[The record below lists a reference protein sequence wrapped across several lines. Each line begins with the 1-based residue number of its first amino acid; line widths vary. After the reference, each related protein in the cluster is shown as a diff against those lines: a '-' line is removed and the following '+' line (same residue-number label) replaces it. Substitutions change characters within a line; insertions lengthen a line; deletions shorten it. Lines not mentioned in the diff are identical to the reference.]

1 MIINGTQRLEKSIK
15 ELSSILEKA
24 VGAKDYS
31 RLIPKKIVDHT
42 GKQTTVWV
50 SPDDDKDQKELFGAG
65 DEGKGNPVGKRGYL
79 DHFDQTLNDSVVKP
93 LVEKV
98 KALDPELAPKFEY
111 KYQNYPFDRDTK
123 ELDVKADLETVWYMK
138 KMKENPDY
146 REEYQDEYNEK
157 VSKLVKQ
164 INNRKKAMLKK
175 KPGDIV
181 KYQGK
186 DAVLTA
192 FSKRGF
198 PVLDQGGKEI
208 KAFWEEI
215 AS

>member
-1 MIINGTQRLEKSIK
+1 MTKVRADLAKSIAG
-15 ELSSILEKA
+15 LTRTMEKA
-24 VGAKDYS
+24 VAAKDYS
-31 RLIPKKIVDHT
+31 KLIPKKITDST
-42 GKQTTVWV
+42 GRQTTVWV
-50 SPDDDKDQKELFGAG
+50 KPEEAGQQALFGSE
-65 DEGKGNPVGKRGYL
+65 DEGKGNAIGNRGYH
-79 DHFDQTLNDSVVKP
+79 DHYDKSVEDAVIKP
-93 LVEKV
+93 LIDKV
-98 KALDPELAPKFEY
+98 KEYEPDLAPKFAF

-123 ELDVKADLETVWYMK
+123 DLDVKADLETVWYMK

-175 KPGDIV
+175 KPGDV
-181 KYQGK
+181 VSYHGK

-215 AS
+215 AN

>member
-1 MIINGTQRLEKSIK
+1 MTRVSVNLAKSINALASSLEKS
-15 ELSSILEKA
+15 

-31 RLIPKKIVDHT
+31 KLIPKKVIDHN

-50 SPDDDKDQKELFGAG
+50 SPDEEGQGTLFGEG
-65 DEGKGNPVGKRGYL
+65 DEGKGNPVGKRGYHDHL
-79 DHFDQTLNDSVVKP
+79 DKTLNDSVVKP
-93 LVEKV
+93 LIEKV
-98 KALDPELAPKFEY
+98 KELDPELGPKFEY
-111 KYQNYPFDRDTK
+111 KYSNYPFDRDTK

-181 KYQGK
+181 KYHGK
-186 DAVLTA
+186 DAVITSL
-192 FSKRGF
+192 SKRGF

-215 AS
+215 A